1 MPDVQQGEDL
11 KAANAQSSGSSGAQQ
26 RQAEIRGAEDG
37 AHKPAQNTQE
47 PTAGGDGG
55 ADAKQIRNL
64 ILKCEFGH
72 QCRTVGQQAPEKGAE
87 KTELGTGKL
96 AYLRCPA
103 MRMV

>member
-11 KAANAQSSGSSGAQQ
+11 KAANAAKQQDHQAAQQ

-87 KTELGTGKL
+87 KTELEQGSSL
-96 AYLRCPA
+96 IFAALQ
-103 MRMV
+103 